1 MKPFLIAAVALA
13 VAAPA
18 AVSFVPATAEAQV
31 LAGRNAA
38 RAATRPSRP
47 ALTERE
53 EERLYAA
60 QDEVQTLETQIEDI
74 RAAGEQQEGGLT
86 AEQTAQITER
96 EARIAE
102 HQRVIDR
109 LEAKRARR
117 N

>member
-1 MKPFLIAAVALA
+1 MKPILIAAIAFA

-18 AVSFVPATAEAQV
+18 AVSLIPASAEAQV

-38 RAATRPSRP
+38 RAATRPARP

-60 QDEVQTLETQIEDI
+60 QDEVQTLQMQIEDI
-74 RAAGEQQEGGLT
+74 RTSGQEQGGLT
-86 AEQTAQITER
+86 PEQTAAIAER

-102 HQRVIDR
+102 QQRVVDR